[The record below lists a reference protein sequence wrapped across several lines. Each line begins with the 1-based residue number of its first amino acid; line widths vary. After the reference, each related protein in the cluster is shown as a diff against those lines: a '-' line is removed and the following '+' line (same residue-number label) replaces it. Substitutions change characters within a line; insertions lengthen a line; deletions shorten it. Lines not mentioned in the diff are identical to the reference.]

1 MPLYDN
7 FGRNALDYGALLK
20 DAWAGR
26 KNLFR
31 NKQAESEE
39 FMKQAAEKQAA
50 FKAAQERNRKAKEA
64 ADFQTIK
71 ETDLQVDNP
80 VVKPA
85 TEPTPEQIRTET
97 IAQEKEIAA
106 DAMTPKA
113 DVSLAN
119 KKFNDYAQQ
128 KQRQNMFRAGY
139 DVAPKKI
146 DIQTEQIE
154 QAGKEPEIATAEE
167 IQAYYAKPKEERT
180 NPFLTASLEKE
191 TPPTSEPVDAE
202 VLAPEV
208 ETVTAK
214 PKARAVLTLPEAE
227 VRNPV
232 GSFHS
237 KYGNVADE
245 AYNQRMAD
253 YELEKADAQRKR
265 DVIDRAY
272 RMQEEGYNYFKNQ
285 ADAANAKD
293 NGEEGAGWGN
303 PLGFVNG
310 IGKAFYGR
318 AVYNPKTG
326 RFEQKTPKSWEELGT
341 NLFRNLATIGSGMRF
356 SAGRNGRGGTSFA
369 MDYNPGM
376 PAAIINSYRQNQFRP
391 YENYENFQKSLAE
404 EYIGKPWQFDVD
416 LPRAKHPFEEEMKK
430 GVADDMLTQSTI
442 RKLDQLAEF
451 YGIPKGSDQYNI
463 LADQLFDVKTAIA
476 PKIRDLAKQIDE
488 SGLFDSSP
496 KLKNEVL
503 KGAIYNLLGIGDPE
517 DKQTERDLAAQK
529 KENDTLKLILD
540 QEEKARKAELEQAKF
555 EEQKRVNDSTIAKNM
570 WYANGKGA
578 IKTNVVQYDE
588 NGNPIELEAYT
599 LPEIELKHNEL
610 LAMAEAMEAGTIA
623 KTPKTL
629 KAWAEMFDEYFLR
642 SKDVKDAVKYMG
654 LTKEID
660 KSTGNT
666 TIPGLS
672 DFRSQ
677 FDAEYKALMDQAEQL
692 SQAEQRRAEQFGSTT
707 PAVTAEREAL
717 TRRDNQAL
725 TTEQRNLARQQIQG
739 EQDRH
744 AEEDDRIVSEAFGTQ
759 RQGKLGSVMN
769 LYGYT
774 QAPGTQLTWQDRLK
788 RSNDREGDIAKFVD
802 LNKKGNTLRYQY
814 LSEAFPGIK
823 DRINIYLQE
832 SKGIKPGPEDIRRI
846 EYEELDK
853 ALNDFEKSL
862 IGFDFALDASGEQEK
877 NLFILDDYVNSLL
890 NSKF

>member
-7 FGRNALDYGALLK
+7 FGKNALDYGALIK

-31 NKQAESEE
+31 NKQAESEK

-80 VVKPA
+80 VVKPTA
-85 TEPTPEQIRTET
+85 EPTPEQIRAEA
-97 IAQEKEIAA
+97 IAQEKEITAN
-106 DAMTPKA
+106 AMTPKA

-128 KQRQNMFRAGY
+128 KQRQNMFRTGY
-139 DVAPKKI
+139 DVTPKAI
-146 DIQTEQIE
+146 DVSTK
-154 QAGKEPEIATAEE
+154 QAEAEPEVATADE
-167 IQAYYAKPKEERT
+167 IKAFYGKKT
-180 NPFLTASLEKE
+180 NPFLAGNAETE
-191 TPPTSEPVDAE
+191 TPPVSEPVDADALIPEKEAEAE
-202 VLAPEV
+202 V
-208 ETVTAK
+208 VTAK
-214 PKARAVLTLPEAE
+214 PKGRAVLTLPETE

-341 NLFRNLATIGSGMRF
+341 NLFRNLATIGSGLKF
-356 SAGRNGRGGTSFA
+356 SAGRNSRGGTSFA

-404 EYIGKPWQFDVD
+404 EYIGKPWQFDEA

-463 LADQLFDVKTAIA
+463 LADQLFDVKTSLA
-476 PKIRDLAKQIDE
+476 PKLRNLVKEIDD
-488 SGLFDSSP
+488 SHLFDDSP
-496 KLKNEVL
+496 ELKNEIM
-503 KGAIYNLLGIGDPE
+503 KSAINNLLNIGDVE
-517 DKQTERDLAAQK
+517 DKQAERELAAQQAENAQLRFIMDQDRRERELER
-529 KENDTLKLILD
+529 KEREF
-540 QEEKARKAELEQAKF
+540 EEK
-555 EEQKRVNDSTIAKNM
+555 KRVNDSLIAKN
-570 WYANGKGA
+570 WAYVNGKGN
-578 IKTNVVQYDE
+578 IKTNVVKYDE
-588 NGNPIELEAYT
+588 NGNPIELESYS
-599 LPEIELKHNEL
+599 LPKIQEKRNDL
-610 LAMAEAMEAGTIA
+610 LNLYYQMEDGTIP
-623 KTPKTL
+623 KTPEAL
-629 KAWAEMFDEYFLR
+629 KAWAEMYDEFFLR
-642 SKDVKDAVKYMG
+642 SENVKGAEKVMG
-654 LTKEID
+654 LLKEVD
-660 KSTGNT
+660 NT
-666 TIPGLS
+666 TGEIKTPGLS
-672 DFRSQ
+672 DIRTQ
-677 FDAEYKALMDQAEQL
+677 FDNEYKALVDQAEKLSDTEKRRVEQFGEDATVNKLQTAVAGRDQKEIPVEQKDKYRADIKQLRTNLKTADTDVLSKVHPNTTLYDL
-692 SQAEQRRAEQFGSTT
+692 SQAASYSAESAPFLEKADDIYRA
-707 PAVTAEREAL
+707 A
-717 TRRDNQAL
+717 RDSKSP
-725 TTEQRNLARQQIQG
+725 RYQILN
-739 EQDRH
+739 EIFDNVKSR
-744 AEEDDRIVSEAFGTQ
+744 
-759 RQGKLGSVMN
+759 
-769 LYGYT
+769 
-774 QAPGTQLTWQDRLK
+774 
-788 RSNDREGDIAKFVD
+788 VD
-802 LNKKGNTLRYQY
+802 LDVQ
-814 LSEAFPGIK
+814 EGIPVTEE
-823 DRINIYLQE
+823 L
-832 SKGIKPGPEDIRRI
+832 IRRI
-846 EYEELDK
+846 TAEELDK
-853 ALNDFEKSL
+853 
-862 IGFDFALDASGEQEK
+862 LDEYQRSTLG
-877 NLFILDDYVNSLL
+877 NTSLDDAMNKAIIRGYIHELVGP
-890 NSKF
+890 KF

>member
-7 FGRNALDYGALLK
+7 YGNNALDFGALVK
-20 DAWAGR
+20 NAWAGR

-31 NKQAESEE
+31 NNAEEDAAE
-39 FMKQAAEKQAA
+39 FMKKQQEQEAA
-50 FKAAQERNRKAKEA
+50 FKAAQEKNRKAQEA
-64 ADFQTIK
+64 LAPKAPAFPAIK

-80 VVKPA
+80 VVKPTA
-85 TEPTPEQIRTET
+85 EPTPEQIRAEAL
-97 IAQEKEIAA
+97 AQEKEITANS
-106 DAMTPKA
+106 MTPKA
-113 DVSLAN
+113 DASLFN
-119 KKFNDYAQQ
+119 RKFNDYAQQ
-128 KQRQNMFRAGY
+128 KQRQNLFRSNL
-139 DVAPKKI
+139 DLTPKKI
-146 DIQTEQIE
+146 DIQTEQVE
-154 QAGKEPEIATAEE
+154 QTGKEPEIATAEE

-180 NPFLTASLEKE
+180 NPFLTASVEKE

-202 VLAPEV
+202 ALVPEV
-208 ETVTAK
+208 ETATAK
-214 PKARAVLTLPEAE
+214 PKARAVLTLPETE

-463 LADQLFDVKTAIA
+463 LADQLFDVKTSLA
-476 PKIRDLAKQIDE
+476 PKLRNLVKEIQD
-488 SGLFDSSP
+488 SHLFDDSP
-496 KLKNEVL
+496 ELMNEIM
-503 KGAIYNLLGIGDPE
+503 KSAINNLLNIGDVE
-517 DKQTERDLAAQK
+517 DKQTERELAAQQAENAQLRFIMDQDRRERELDR
-529 KENDTLKLILD
+529 KEREF
-540 QEEKARKAELEQAKF
+540 EEK
-555 EEQKRVNDSTIAKNM
+555 KRVNDSLIAKN
-570 WYANGKGA
+570 WAYVNGKGN
-578 IKTNVVQYDE
+578 IKTNVIKYDE
-588 NGNPIELEAYT
+588 NGNPIELESYS
-599 LPEIELKHNEL
+599 LPKIQEKRNDL
-610 LAMAEAMEAGTIA
+610 LNLYYQMEDGTIP
-623 KTPKTL
+623 KTPESL
-629 KAWAEMFDEYFLR
+629 KAWAEMYDEFFLR
-642 SKDVKDAVKYMG
+642 SENVKGAEKHMG
-654 LTKEID
+654 LLKEID
-660 KSTGNT
+660 NSTGDIKT
-666 TIPGLS
+666 PGLS
-672 DFRSQ
+672 DIRTQ
-677 FDAEYKALMDQAEQL
+677 FDNEYKALMDQAEKLSDTEKRRVEQFGEDATVNKLQTAVAGRDQREIPVEQKDKYRADIKKLRSDLMAADKDALAKVHPNYSVYDL
-692 SQAEQRRAEQFGSTT
+692 SQAASYSPESAPFLEKADDIYRA
-707 PAVTAEREAL
+707 A
-717 TRRDNQAL
+717 
-725 TTEQRNLARQQIQG
+725 
-739 EQDRH
+739 
-744 AEEDDRIVSEAFGTQ
+744 
-759 RQGKLGSVMN
+759 
-769 LYGYT
+769 
-774 QAPGTQLTWQDRLK
+774 
-788 RSNDREGDIAKFVD
+788 REGKTPRYQILNEVFDNIKNRVD
-802 LNKKGNTLRYQY
+802 LDVQ
-814 LSEAFPGIK
+814 EGIPVTEE
-823 DRINIYLQE
+823 L
-832 SKGIKPGPEDIRRI
+832 IRRI
-846 EYEELDK
+846 TAEELDK
-853 ALNDFEKSL
+853 
-862 IGFDFALDASGEQEK
+862 LDEYQRSTLG
-877 NLFILDDYVNSLL
+877 NTSLDDAMNKAIIRGYIHELVGP
-890 NSKF
+890 KF